1 MEDLSHPSANQR
13 FTLLYCF
20 HPPAASLSIESF
32 FAITAT
38 VVYVFYTFTMP
49 SEGTEKKQRVESS
62 YLFPFFHFN
71 SIYGL
76 LIQVSYTISLR

>member
-13 FTLLYCF
+13 FTPLYCF

-49 SEGTEKKQRVESS
+49 SEGTAKKTES
-62 YLFPFFHFN
+62 
-71 SIYGL
+71 GE
-76 LIQVSYTISLR
+76 